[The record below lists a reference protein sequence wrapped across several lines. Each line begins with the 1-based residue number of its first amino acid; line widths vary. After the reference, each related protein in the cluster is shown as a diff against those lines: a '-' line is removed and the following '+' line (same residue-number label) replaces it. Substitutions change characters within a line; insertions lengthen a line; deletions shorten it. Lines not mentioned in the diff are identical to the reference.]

1 MYCRFRKIYLNDRKS
16 YSRFRKIYLSSRKIY
31 LSDSFD

>member
-16 YSRFRKIYLSSRKIY
+16 YSRSRKIY
-31 LSDSFD
+31 LNDSFD